1 MNEVNFYF
9 NREEQIKICSES
21 MNKVLGR
28 RLVEKAMNKVVR
40 ALSGELLAILSFSS
54 KFKDEKIFP
63 FVEPIENSL
72 RSEPICLQQTAAFAR
87 SLVELIVKKIC
98 FSRHIG
104 KNSSLYGNIEKL
116 RNNNIVA
123 PWMISHFHSLRIL
136 GNETVH
142 FKEDVSY
149 RPVALTDDDL
159 IAVLVSLLR
168 VASFWNDWEEC

>member
-1 MNEVNFYF
+1 
-9 NREEQIKICSES
+9 

-28 RLVEKAMNKVVR
+28 RLVEKARNEVVR
-40 ALSGELLAILSFSS
+40 ALSGELLSILNSSS
-54 KFKDEKIFP
+54 KFKDEKYFP

-72 RSEPICLQQTAAFAR
+72 RSEPICLQQTAAFGR
-87 SLVELIVKKIC
+87 SLVELIVKRIC

-104 KNSSLYGNIEKL
+104 KKGSLYDNIEKL

-142 FKEDVSY
+142 VKEDVSY

-159 IAVLVSLLR
+159 FAVLVSLLR
-168 VASFWNDWEEC
+168 IASFWNDWEEC